1 MVFTDG
7 SLTPRNIAIM
17 LKTVVDWQILG
28 TKLGLPYH
36 MIEEI
41 QIDTNVNGSVQQRQK
56 MITRW
61 LDYDLNASWSKLA
74 DALEEMGINNV
85 GKDIQDKYVHG
96 YRSKFTGGIRGMDLP
111 CVIHGTVLIATVQV
125 LIEVNK

>member
-1 MVFTDG
+1 
-7 SLTPRNIAIM
+7 M
-17 LKTVVDWQILG
+17 LKSVSDWQTLG
-28 TKLGLPYH
+28 TKLGLPDH

-41 QIDTNVNGSVQQRQK
+41 RINANVYGIVQQRQR

-74 DALEEMGINNV
+74 DALEEMGSNKV
-85 GKDIQDKYVHG
+85 AKDIRDKYVHG
-96 YRSKFTGGIRGMDLP
+96 YRSKFTGGIRG
-111 CVIHGTVLIATVQV
+111 VIHGTVLIATVQV

>member
-1 MVFTDG
+1 
-7 SLTPRNIAIM
+7 M

-28 TKLGLPYH
+28 TKLGLPDH

-41 QIDTNVNGSVQQRQK
+41 RIDANVYGSVQQRQK

-74 DALEEMGINNV
+74 DTLEEMGINNV
-85 GKDIQDKYVHG
+85 AKDIRDKYIHG
-96 YRSKFTGGIRGMDLP
+96 YRSNFTGGIRGIHLP
-111 CVIHGTVLIATVQV
+111 CVIHSTVLIATVQV